1 MHLYKDGLLT
11 VLGSVLLWSEQLFGT
26 QILLQVSPLSTV
38 EQRFLACTLMVII
51 VHNIALRT
59 STYHLQKRNSG
70 VQLYE
75 ARKWPLY
82 SKASAHGTTLSNTFY
97 IPTECLQWIQK
108 ISHFQKIR
116 NNIKNKQGDRRPRE
130 NQMLAGKLLAQDQT
144 NLNQRQREGKL
155 DSRQFSSILQL

>member
-11 VLGSVLLWSEQLFGT
+11 VLSVLLWSEQLFGT
-26 QILLQVSPLSTV
+26 QILLQVFHSAPQSNV
-38 EQRFLACTLMVII
+38 SSRTLMVI

-59 STYHLQKRNSG
+59 STYHLQKRNSSA
-70 VQLYE
+70 QLYE
-75 ARKWPLY
+75 ARKMPLY